1 MSVDLLISSI
11 KEKMTITSSHWLRLT
26 NNSFPKYVKYEL
38 GKTPEIPNCKFVI
51 SNNNKNNNMIVI
63 LKNEKT
69 NIECKYKL
77 VLRKDE
83 DENISVKNMLSN
95 LSTILTNYKNL
106 NKENEA
112 NKVKIQELEAKIQE
126 LETFQA
132 EDEVLL

>member
-11 KEKMTITSSHWLRLT
+11 KEKMTITSSHWLRLS
-26 NNSFPKYVKYEL
+26 NNSFPKYVNYEL
-38 GKTPEIPNCKFVI
+38 GKIPSIPNCKFVI
-51 SNNNKNNNMIVI
+51 SNNNNNNNMIVI

-77 VLRKDE
+77 VLRKDD
-83 DENISVKNMLSN
+83 DENISVKNMLGN
-95 LSTILTNYKNL
+95 LSTILRNYTKL

>member
-11 KEKMTITSSHWLRLT
+11 KEKMTITSSHWLRLS

-51 SNNNKNNNMIVI
+51 SNNNNNNMIVI

-69 NIECKYKL
+69 NVECKYKL

-83 DENISVKNMLSN
+83 DENISVKYMLN
-95 LSTILTNYKNL
+95 HLTTILKNYNKL
-106 NKENEA
+106 NKENEE
-112 NKVKIQELEAKIQE
+112 NKVKIQKLEEKIQE
-126 LETFQA
+126 LEIFQA
-132 EDEVLL
+132 EEEVLL